1 MNLVRNHVLISIDA
15 GTIMAGARAV
25 EKALVEEINKQGL
38 SGEIAVLETGSI
50 GATGQG
56 VVIVVYP
63 EGIYYANVTPADA
76 AELVEEHLLK
86 GRPVKRLI
94 MTEMPKQHVIKKEKT
109 GLLREQPR
117 IVLRNSGVINPENID
132 EYIAEGGY
140 EALEKAFTD
149 LKPAGVTK
157 EVKDSGLMGR
167 GGAAFTTA
175 MKWEFAARAPGDVKY
190 IICNADEGEP
200 GTFKDRLILEGDPHK
215 LIEGMILAGYAV
227 GATKGFVY
235 IRGEYALSIERL
247 EKAITQAR
255 LYGLLGDDILES
267 GFSFDIAVMKGAGAY
282 VCGEETALIESLEGK
297 RGHPRNKP
305 PYPVTEGLWAKPTV
319 VNNVETL
326 ANVPE
331 IVRNGAAWYRGY
343 GTDKCPGTKV
353 YTIIGNVATPGLIEA
368 EMGTTLRD
376 IIYEYAG
383 GIKDGKKFKAVQ
395 TGGPSGGC
403 LPEEMLDLSVDFDE
417 LAKVGSMMGSG
428 GMIVMDEGT
437 CMVDIARYFLAFL
450 KEESCGKCVPCRE
463 GITRSYEILNRICEG
478 RGKAEDIALLEELS
492 KTVQAFSLCAL
503 GKTAPNPV
511 LSTLRYFRDEYEAH
525 IHERRCPAGVC
536 KSLIEY
542 WIDPDLCTGCGAC
555 LRVCPQQAIQGE
567 KKAPHVL
574 IRAQCITCGAC
585 HDVCRFDAIVIRS
598 GQAQLPVEA

>member
-25 EKALVEEINKQGL
+25 EQALVDEIKKQGL
-38 SGEIAVLETGSI
+38 TDEISVLETGSI

-63 EGIYYANVTPADA
+63 EGVYYANVTYEDVS
-76 AELVEEHLLK
+76 EIVEEHLLK

-94 MTEMPKQHVIKKEKT
+94 LSEMPKQQVIRKEKT
-109 GLLREQPR
+109 GLLKEQAR
-117 IVLRNSGVINPENID
+117 IVLRNSGIINPENID
-132 EYIAEGGY
+132 EYIAAGGY
-140 EALEKAFTD
+140 EAIEKAFTQ
-149 LKPAGVTK
+149 LKPEGVIK
-157 EVKDSGLMGR
+157 EIKESGLLGR

-175 MKWEFAARAPGDVKY
+175 VKWEFAAKAPGSPKY

-215 LIEGMILAGYAV
+215 LIEGMMLAGYAF
-227 GATKGFVY
+227 GASKGFIY

-247 EKAITQAR
+247 DKAIAQAR
-255 LYGLLGDDILES
+255 EYGILGDNILET
-267 GFSFDIAVMKGAGAY
+267 GFNFDLAVMKGAGAY

-305 PYPVTEGLWAKPTV
+305 PYPVTEGLWGKPTV

-331 IVRNGAAWYRGY
+331 IIRNGSEWYRNY

-383 GIKDGKKFKAVQ
+383 GIKAGKKFKGALV
-395 TGGPSGGC
+395 GGAAGAFMGP
-403 LPEEMLDLSVDFDE
+403 EMLDVKMDFINLKE
-417 LAKVGSMMGSG
+417 YAAVLGSG
-428 GMIVMDEGT
+428 AILVMDEHT
-437 CMVDIARYFLAFL
+437 DIVDMLRSVLHFF
-450 KEESCGKCVPCRE
+450 KHESCGHCVPCRL
-463 GITRSYEILNRICEG
+463 GTKQLVEIVDKIAAGKGKPGDIEKMVKISEVMRDTSFCPLGQSLNLPISSSLKYFKDEVYNRI
-478 RGKAEDIALLEELS
+478 K
-492 KTVQAFSLCAL
+492 
-503 GKTAPNPV
+503 
-511 LSTLRYFRDEYEAH
+511 
-525 IHERRCPAGVC
+525 
-536 KSLIEY
+536 
-542 WIDPDLCTGCGAC
+542 
-555 LRVCPQQAIQGE
+555 
-567 KKAPHVL
+567 
-574 IRAQCITCGAC
+574 
-585 HDVCRFDAIVIRS
+585 
-598 GQAQLPVEA
+598 